1 MEQDKQAPLI
11 NSQFQTFQSY
21 SQSPLYFE
29 DLTAGLYQPLEMHSL
44 KTLIFVV
51 PFLAQAAT
59 AYWYVDFYENAC
71 KGGAK
76 PATGTMTL
84 AGEGEDGLDECRGGP
99 LHKSGDD
106 TSRSV
111 GVNGITGSGL
121 VVDLYAARGCPADS
135 YLTQITEDDCFTST
149 KSDPVKFAI
158 VRKVEPVDE
167 EK

>member
-1 MEQDKQAPLI
+1 
-11 NSQFQTFQSY
+11 
-21 SQSPLYFE
+21 
-29 DLTAGLYQPLEMHSL
+29 MHSF

-51 PFLAQAAT
+51 PFLAQQRRRTGTFDCLVLAT
-59 AYWYVDFYENAC
+59 AYVDFYENAC
-71 KGGAK
+71 KEGAR
-76 PATGTMTL
+76 PASGTMTL
-84 AGEGEDGLDECRGGP
+84 AGEGEDGLDICRGGP

-121 VVDLYAARGCPADS
+121 VVDLYAARGCPEDS

-158 VRKVEPVDE
+158 IHKADP
-167 EK
+167 KK